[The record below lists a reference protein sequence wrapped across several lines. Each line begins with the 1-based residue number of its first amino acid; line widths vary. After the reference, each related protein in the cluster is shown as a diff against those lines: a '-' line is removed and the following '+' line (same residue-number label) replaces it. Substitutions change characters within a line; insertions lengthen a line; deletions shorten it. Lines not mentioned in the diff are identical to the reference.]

1 MRFCRISKPF
11 AFLST
16 EYDFIG
22 LEEVAP
28 AFIPEGRLTSP
39 GTAEEVSK
47 FRRKIDRS
55 RTEGLPCVS
64 AGRRIPRRSRFSW
77 TPLAAIWRLMQDI
90 RMDAQTL
97 TCRPS
102 PTSRFWRRIGTLLL
116 FGFNPARFLESLCE
130 NAPFQKGS
138 ESNTNDTR
146 ISNPHSASND

>member
-64 AGRRIPRRSRFSW
+64 AGRRIPSEAVSRGRR
-77 TPLAAIWRLMQDI
+77 WR
-90 RMDAQTL
+90 
-97 TCRPS
+97 P
-102 PTSRFWRRIGTLLL
+102 
-116 FGFNPARFLESLCE
+116 FG
-130 NAPFQKGS
+130 G
-138 ESNTNDTR
+138 
-146 ISNPHSASND
+146 